1 MIHSEVEIG
10 VVRCA
15 GDRIGAV
22 VVVGDA
28 RYAKQRHI
36 QIVSLDRP
44 VAFRFRR
51 LAPGGGDGNH
61 AAVNSLDCARLRLAG
76 RQVNEKAIPWLDVGC
91 TVKLNGAPVHCTDA
105 PADNTPGQFIRGH
118 TNNFPYRRYIQA
130 GIERHYL
137 ARPIRQQDPAP
148 VAVCL

>member
-15 GDRIGAV
+15 GDRISAV

-28 RYAKQRHI
+28 RYAKQRDI

-51 LAPGGGDGNH
+51 FAPGGGDGNH
-61 AAVNSLDCARLRLAG
+61 VAVNSLDGARLRRSG
-76 RQVNEKAIPWLDVGC
+76 RKVNEQAIAWLDVGC
-91 TVKLNGAPVHCTDA
+91 SVKLNGAPVHRTDA

-130 GIERHYL
+130 GVERHHL
-137 ARPIRQQDPAP
+137 ARSVRQQDPAS
-148 VAVCL
+148 VTVCL